1 MACSQ
6 LNVELSA
13 EFFINENA
21 VLGTFLFCIENWP
34 IQKTRVDG
42 SSICVIYCHCKC
54 KVTWIWKP
62 QLDGEPWG
70 KDRVWQEW
78 EIVMTWESDSKPA
91 PGVSNQDPN
100 DAL

>member
-1 MACSQ
+1 MRFWGHSYFA
-6 LNVELSA
+6 LRIGPYRRP
-13 EFFINENA
+13 EF
-21 VLGTFLFCIENWP
+21 
-34 IQKTRVDG
+34 DG

-70 KDRVWQEW
+70 KDQVWQEW